1 MITSVCLNPCIDQS
15 IRIAS
20 FTYGGMNRVS
30 ASRADAGGK
39 GVNVAIAAAQIG
51 MESECIGFLAEDN
64 NSIIY
69 RQLLKYGVKSD
80 FVSCEGR
87 VRTNIKLLDESRNV
101 VTEINESGTPV
112 SEKQLQEMTDL
123 FYAHAQDSDFLV
135 LSGSMPPGCPK
146 NYYATLIEAASGLPC
161 RCVLDADREALNEG
175 LKAKPFM
182 IKPNLFELETAVGYS
197 LDSIDSVKEAA
208 LRMIDKGV
216 EIVVVSM
223 GAQGALITDGKVT
236 YTAPRLQVPVRSTV
250 GAGDSMVAGLI
261 AGFMAEKELDEVFAM
276 GIAGAT
282 ACVMTD
288 GTMPLE
294 KAQYKA
300 LIGQVQVQKAK

>member
-1 MITSVCLNPCIDQS
+1 MITSVCLNPCVDQS
-15 IRIAS
+15 IKIS
-20 FTYGGMNRVS
+20 GFTYGGMNRVVS
-30 ASRADAGGK
+30 SRADAGGK
-39 GVNVAIAAAQIG
+39 GVNVAVAAAQIG
-51 MESECIGFLAEDN
+51 LESECIGFLSEDN
-64 NSIIY
+64 NTIIH
-69 RQLLKYGVKSD
+69 RHLLKYGVTSE
-80 FVSCEGR
+80 FVTCEGR

-112 SEKQLQEMTDL
+112 TAHHLEQMNDL
-123 FYAHAQDSDFLV
+123 FYAHAQDSDFIV
-135 LSGSMPPGCPK
+135 LSGSMPPNCPK
-146 NYYATLIEAASGLPC
+146 DYYATLIDAVSGLPC
-161 RCVLDADREALNEG
+161 RCVLDADREPLSEG
-175 LKAKPFM
+175 IKAKPFL
-182 IKPNLFELETAVGYS
+182 IKPNLFELETCVGYS

-208 LRMIDKGV
+208 VRIVRQGV

-223 GAQGALITDGKVT
+223 GAQGALITDGDRT
-236 YTAPRLQVPVRSTV
+236 YMAPRLQVPVRSTV

-276 GIAGAT
+276 GVAGAT

-300 LIGQVQVQKAK
+300 LIGQVQVRKA